1 MTSTF
6 LFERPRGGERAL
18 LVGVGIGRPVDP
30 QDTAEFEA
38 LAASAGALPVALVT
52 ASRPRPDSKYFVG
65 TGKAAEIRDRAQDA
79 RAEVILVDQ
88 TLSPSQERNL
98 EKLTSCRVLDRNGLI
113 LDIFSQRA
121 RSFEGKLQVELAQLS
136 HLSTRLVRGWT
147 HLERQKG
154 GIGLRGPGET
164 QLETDRRLIAKRI
177 RTLRGRLEKLARQRD
192 TGRHVR
198 REVPVPTVA
207 LVGYTNAGKSTLF
220 NRLTGSDSYV
230 ADQLFATLD
239 PTVRRIKL
247 AGVGEVV
254 LADTVGFVRS
264 LPHELIAAFRSTLQ
278 EAREADLLLHVVDA
292 SDPQRDERILQVR
305 EVLAGIG
312 AGEIRE
318 LKVFNKIDLLGAG
331 GLGTE
336 RSGVDQSGAESRS
349 VESRDVESRDVES
362 RDVESPGAESRG
374 GQFAGVE
381 LHGVHLPGVEL
392 PHILLAADGAPV
404 QAWVSA
410 HSGAGLGEL
419 REAIAQAVRP
429 NQVRQ
434 TLHLGLLA
442 AAVRSDLY
450 RREAVRAERQ
460 CDDGSW
466 ELDVEL
472 DPAEMAKILGNR
484 GVEPV
489 APPENARAVA

>member
-1 MTSTF
+1 VTSAS

-18 LVGVGIGRPVDP
+18 LVGVGIGQPVDP
-30 QDTAEFEA
+30 HDTAEFEA
-38 LAASAGALPVALVT
+38 LAASAGALPVALIT
-52 ASRPRPDSKYFVG
+52 ASRPRPDPKYFVG
-65 TGKAAEIRDRAQDA
+65 AGKAEEIRDRAHELK
-79 RAEVILVDQ
+79 AEVILVDR

-177 RTLRGRLEKLARQRD
+177 RTLRGRLEKLGRQRD

-220 NRLTGSDSYV
+220 NRLTGSDTYV

-254 LADTVGFVRS
+254 LADTVGFVRA

-292 SDPQRDERILQVR
+292 SDPQRDERIVQVR

-318 LKVFNKIDLLGAG
+318 LKVFNKIDL
-331 GLGTE
+331 T
-336 RSGVDQSGAESRS
+336 GAE
-349 VESRDVESRDVES
+349 
-362 RDVESPGAESRG
+362 GARIV
-374 GQFAGVE
+374 AGPD
-381 LHGVHLPGVEL
+381 GVP
-392 PHILLAADGAPV
+392 A

-410 HSGAGLGEL
+410 QSGAGLTEL

-429 NQVRQ
+429 NQVRH
-434 TLHLGLLA
+434 TLHLDMLA
-442 AAVRSDLY
+442 AALRSDLY

-466 ELDVEL
+466 EIDVEL
-472 DPAEMAKILGNR
+472 DASEMAKILGSP
-484 GVEPV
+484 GVVLV
-489 APPENARAVA
+489 APPENAREQRVA